1 MWVQGAQYM
10 VSSVLQHCTVSIVL
24 ELALKEAMEH
34 GRRRQQPPPADT
46 QLSGQPYLPS
56 RSGHYLQMDSLP
68 SQGRGLSTLVNETGL
83 QYSIEITQ

>member
-1 MWVQGAQYM
+1 M
-10 VSSVLQHCTVSIVL
+10 VSSVLQHCTVSTVL